1 MHVDMDAFYV
11 SVELLRRPE
20 LRGRPVVVGG
30 ESGRGVVA
38 AASYE
43 ARRFGVRSAMS
54 SGEARRRCPHA
65 VFLPADHRRYAEVS
79 REIRAVFSSHTD
91 LVEPLALDEAF
102 LDVSHLA
109 AGSGPAGARDVA
121 TAIRTEVAERTGL
134 MSSVG
139 LATNKFVAKLAS
151 VEAKPVAERAGVR
164 PGAGVVV
171 VAAGSE
177 AEFVRAL
184 PVDRLWGVG
193 PRTAERLAAI
203 GIRTVAALID
213 AHPSVLEHAVGPNAA
228 THLAR
233 LAVGEDDR
241 PVESDREP
249 KSIGHEETFESDI
262 LTIDDL
268 RVEFRRMVDLV
279 AGRVRAHRGGART
292 WTAKIRF
299 PDFRTVTR
307 SVTVA
312 SSTAAPAEVDDLLW
326 PVVVAAVGSRPVR
339 LFGVSASQF
348 AAPVRQLDLFD
359 ASIGTADR
367 ALDVVDEVRARFGQ
381 SAIGFAGAQRP
392 DRGAVAGGVPGQGSS
407 DGPPR

>member
-11 SVELLRRPE
+11 SVELLRRPD

-43 ARRFGVRSAMS
+43 ARRYGVRSAMS
-54 SGEARRRCPHA
+54 SGEAQRRCPNA

-79 REIRAVFSSHTD
+79 GEIRAVFSSHTD

-102 LDVSHLA
+102 LDVTHLV
-109 AGSGPAGARDVA
+109 GGRGPVGAESVA
-121 TAIRTEVAERTGL
+121 SVIRSEVAERTGL
-134 MSSVG
+134 MCSIGVAS
-139 LATNKFVAKLAS
+139 NKFVAKLAS

-164 PGAGVVV
+164 PGPGVVV

-177 AEFVRAL
+177 ADFVRAL

-193 PRTAERLAAI
+193 PRTAERLASI
-203 GIRTVAALID
+203 GIRTVSALIE
-213 AHPSVLEHAVGPNAA
+213 AHPSVLSHAVGAHAA

-233 LAVGEDDR
+233 LARGEDDR

-262 LTIDDL
+262 VTIEDL
-268 RVEFRRMVDLV
+268 RAEFVRMIDLV

-307 SVTVA
+307 SVTVPT
-312 SSTAAPAEVDDLLW
+312 STAAPGEVDGLLW
-326 PVVVAAVGSRPVR
+326 PVVVDAVGSRPVR
-339 LFGVSASQF
+339 LFGVAASHF
-348 AAPVRQLDLFD
+348 AEPVRQLDLFD
-359 ASIGTADR
+359 ASVDNVDR
-367 ALDVVDEVRARFGQ
+367 TLGVVDEVRARFGRT
-381 SAIGFAGAQRP
+381 AIGFAGAQRP
-392 DRGAVAGGVPGQGSS
+392 DRGPSTRNVTGHGSP
-407 DGPPR
+407 DAAPR

>member
-11 SVELLRRPE
+11 SVELLRRPD

-30 ESGRGVVA
+30 EAGRGVVA

-43 ARRFGVRSAMS
+43 ARRYGVRSAMS
-54 SGEARRRCPHA
+54 SGEARRRCPQA

-79 REIRAVFSSHTD
+79 HEIRSVFSSHTD

-109 AGSGPAGARDVA
+109 GGRGPGGAVDVA
-121 TAIRTEVAERTGL
+121 TAIRAEVAERTGL
-134 MSSVG
+134 MCSIG
-139 LATNKFVAKLAS
+139 LAANKFVAKLAS

-164 PGAGVVV
+164 PGPGVVV
-171 VAAGSE
+171 VAAGTE
-177 AEFVRAL
+177 ADFVGAL

-213 AHPSVLEHAVGPNAA
+213 AHPSVLEHAVGHHAA
-228 THLAR
+228 AHLAR
-233 LAVGEDDR
+233 LALGEDDR

-262 LTIDDL
+262 VTLEDL
-268 RVEFRRMVDLV
+268 RAEFWRMVDLV
-279 AGRVRAHRGGART
+279 AGRVRSHQGGART

-307 SVTVA
+307 SVTVTA
-312 SSTAAPAEVDDLLW
+312 STATPGEVDELLW
-326 PVVVAAVGSRPVR
+326 PVVIAAVGSRSVR
-339 LFGVSASQF
+339 LLGVSASQF

-359 ASIGTADR
+359 ASIETADR
-367 ALDVVDEVRARFGQ
+367 ALGVVDEVRARFGQ
-381 SAIGFAGAQRP
+381 AAIGFAGARRA
-392 DRGAVAGGVPGQGSS
+392 DRGPASGREPGQGSP
-407 DGPPR
+407 DAAPR